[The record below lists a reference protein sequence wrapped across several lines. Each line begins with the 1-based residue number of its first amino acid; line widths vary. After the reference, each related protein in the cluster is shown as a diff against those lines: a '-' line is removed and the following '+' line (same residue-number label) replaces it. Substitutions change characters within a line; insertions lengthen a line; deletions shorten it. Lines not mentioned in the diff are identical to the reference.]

1 MAHFKFRSLPR
12 RPRASSR
19 SKRRIRAATPV
30 NTKFHFPPAPGAP
43 PVKSMSSHVIL
54 LTDAHEA
61 PAYELI
67 EALRAAGVKTLI
79 EGLREVEVEK
89 ALAQQKKREGKVEAE
104 GPPPLAVLYE
114 VVPGADMVELHTAI
128 DHSKAFWP
136 GAPLIACRRQ
146 TNGYQSHNLRSLDGA
161 SLKRL
166 GFAAIADKSAQLPA
180 LLREI
185 EGHGNT
191 GELRLPELIQEPVT
205 STPSS
210 LPPKI
215 KFSHLRAAYELVCS
229 LHFSGDQSGAANTA
243 LAGLQDLVDADR
255 WAIYLFTE
263 AKGLEG
269 STLEAIAVHK
279 AGQEQR
285 TEDDWGRLLNAE
297 PDLPIGSETKAAKRA
312 AAGMG
317 TIKRKERGQFVVAV
331 PLICGERILGVIEG
345 IREGSGA
352 YAFKKTDVALLDSL
366 ALPIASALANAVR
379 IAEAERLS
387 QTDDLTKLHNAR
399 YLRQFLLNEI
409 RRARR
414 YGTSVAALFL
424 DLDDFK
430 RINDEHGHLVGSHVL
445 MEIAAVILS
454 SVRDTDAVARY
465 GGDEFVI
472 VLPDTGIELAG
483 SVAERIRQKISRH
496 YFTGGR
502 RLQLSLTASFGV
514 ATFPKHASSP
524 QQLIA
529 CADTAMYEAKAAN
542 KNCVR
547 FAADLPAKEPLQELI
562 ESVEAELVT
571 SDN

>member
-1 MAHFKFRSLPR
+1 
-12 RPRASSR
+12 
-19 SKRRIRAATPV
+19 
-30 NTKFHFPPAPGAP
+30 
-43 PVKSMSSHVIL
+43 

-79 EGLREVEVEK
+79 EGLREVEVEV
-89 ALAQQKKREGKVEAE
+89 ALARQQKDQNLSDLDR
-104 GPPPLAVLYE
+104 PLAVLYE
-114 VVPGADMVELHTAI
+114 VVPGADMVELHTAVN
-128 DHSKAFWP
+128 HAKAFWP
-136 GAPLIACRRQ
+136 GAPLVACRRQ
-146 TNGYQSHNLRSLDGA
+146 TNGYQSLNLRSLDGA
-161 SLKRL
+161 TLKRL
-166 GFAAIADKSAQLPA
+166 GFIAIADKSAQLPA

-185 EGHGNT
+185 EVHGNS
-191 GELRLPELIQEPVT
+191 GELRLPEVVERPAGRGC
-205 STPSS
+205 SS

-215 KFSHLRAAYELVCS
+215 KFNDLRAAFDLVAS
-229 LHFSGDQSGAANTA
+229 LHFISDQIGAANTA
-243 LAGLQDLVDADR
+243 LAGLEHLIKADR
-255 WAIYLFTE
+255 WAIYLFSE
-263 AKGLEG
+263 EKGVES
-269 STLEAIAVHK
+269 STLEAIAVRWP
-279 AGQEQR
+279 GQPNSGKSEEEWR
-285 TEDDWGRLLNAE
+285 RVLTGEA
-297 PDLPIGSETKAAKRA
+297 DLPIGSETKAVKRA

-317 TIKRKERGQFVVAV
+317 IVKKKERSQFVLAV

-345 IREGSGA
+345 IREGAGA
-352 YAFKKTDVALLDSL
+352 RAFKKTDVALLDSL
-366 ALPIASALANAVR
+366 SLPIASALANAVR

-414 YGTSVAALFL
+414 YGSSVAALFL

-445 MEIAAVILS
+445 MEMAAVILS
-454 SVRDTDAVARY
+454 SIRDTDAVARY

-472 VLPDTGIELAG
+472 VLPDTGTELAG
-483 SVAERIRQKISRH
+483 TVAERIRSKILRH
-496 YFTGGR
+496 QFTGGR

-514 ATFPKHASSP
+514 AAFPKHASSP

-547 FAADLPAKEPLQELI
+547 FAADLAPKATVQQLV
-562 ESVEAELVT
+562 ESVEAELVST
-571 SDN
+571 DN

>member
-1 MAHFKFRSLPR
+1 M
-12 RPRASSR
+12 
-19 SKRRIRAATPV
+19 
-30 NTKFHFPPAPGAP
+30 
-43 PVKSMSSHVIL
+43 SHVIL

-79 EGLREVEVEK
+79 EGLREVEVEV
-89 ALAQQKKREGKVEAE
+89 ALAKQRKREGVADSE

-128 DHSKAFWP
+128 DHAKAFWP
-136 GAPLIACRRQ
+136 GAPLVACRRQ
-146 TNGYQSHNLRSLDGA
+146 TNGYQSHNLRSLD
-161 SLKRL
+161 SPTLKRL
-166 GFAAIADKSAQLPA
+166 GFLAIADKSAQLPA

-185 EGHGNT
+185 EGHGGS
-191 GELRLPELIQEPVT
+191 GELRLPENFEPPEET
-205 STPSS
+205 TTSS

-215 KFSHLRAAYELVCS
+215 KFSDLRAAFDLVTS
-229 LHFSGDQSGAANTA
+229 LHYSGDQNGAANTA
-243 LAGLQDLVDADR
+243 LAGLQGLIKADR
-255 WAIYLFTE
+255 WAIYLFSE
-263 AKGLEG
+263 SKGFE
-269 STLEAIAVHK
+269 TAELEAIAVRK
-279 AGQEQR
+279 AGQEGLRQ
-285 TEDDWGRLLNAE
+285 DDEWERLLE
-297 PDLPIGSETKAAKRA
+297 PDLPIGSETRAARRA

-317 TIKRKERGQFVVAV
+317 IIKRKERGKFVVAV

-345 IREGSGA
+345 VREGSGSR
-352 YAFKKTDVALLDSL
+352 AFKKTDVSLLDSL
-366 ALPIASALANAVR
+366 SLPIASALANAVR

-414 YGTSVAALFL
+414 YGSSVAALFL

-430 RINDEHGHLVGSHVL
+430 QINDVHGHLVGSHVL
-445 MEIAAVILS
+445 MEMAAVILS
-454 SVRDTDAVARY
+454 SIRDTDAVARY

-472 VLPDTGIELAG
+472 VLPDTGTELAG
-483 SVAERIRQKISRH
+483 QVAERIRHRITRH
-496 YFTGGR
+496 NFNGGR

-514 ATFPKHASSP
+514 AAFPKHASSP

-547 FAADLPAKEPLQELI
+547 FAADLAPRESAKRVPNLETETGTN
-562 ESVEAELVT
+562 VETV
-571 SDN
+571 N

>member
-1 MAHFKFRSLPR
+1 
-12 RPRASSR
+12 
-19 SKRRIRAATPV
+19 
-30 NTKFHFPPAPGAP
+30 
-43 PVKSMSSHVIL
+43 MSSHVIL

-67 EALRAAGVKTLI
+67 EALQAAGVKTLI
-79 EGLREVEVEK
+79 EGLREVEVEV
-89 ALAQQKKREGKVEAE
+89 ALAKQQKRDGMRGAE

-128 DHSKAFWP
+128 DHAKAFWP
-136 GAPLIACRRQ
+136 GAPLVACRRQ
-146 TNGYQSHNLRSLDGA
+146 TNGYQSHNLRSLDGV

-185 EGHGNT
+185 EGHGAS
-191 GELRLPELIQEPVT
+191 GELRMPAMSEKPAE
-205 STPSS
+205 SESSS
-210 LPPKI
+210 LPKKI
-215 KFSHLRAAYELVCS
+215 KASHLRAAYDLVSS
-229 LHFSGDQSGAANTA
+229 LHFSGDQSGAASTA
-243 LAGLQDLVDADR
+243 LAGLADLIRADR
-255 WAIYLFTE
+255 WAIYLFSE
-263 AKGLEG
+263 SKGLEG
-269 STLEAIAVHK
+269 ATLEAIAVRLP
-279 AGQEQR
+279 GQEGSR
-285 TEDDWGRLLNAE
+285 NEEEWGRLLAE

-317 TIKRKERGQFVVAV
+317 IIKRKEKGQFVVAI

-352 YAFKKTDVALLDSL
+352 RAFKKADVALLDSL
-366 ALPIASALANAVR
+366 SLPIASALANAVR

-414 YGTSVAALFL
+414 YGSSVAALFL

-430 RINDEHGHLVGSHVL
+430 QINDVYGHLVGSHVL

-454 SVRDTDAVARY
+454 SIRDTDAVARY

-472 VLPDTGIELAG
+472 VLPDTGTELAG
-483 SVAERIRQKISRH
+483 QVAERIRQKITRH
-496 YFTGGR
+496 IFNGGR

-514 ATFPKHASSP
+514 AAFPKHASSP

-547 FAADLPAKEPLQELI
+547 FAADLASREPAKRVVATPEATDYTELP
-562 ESVEAELVT
+562 
-571 SDN
+571 N

>member
-1 MAHFKFRSLPR
+1 
-12 RPRASSR
+12 
-19 SKRRIRAATPV
+19 
-30 NTKFHFPPAPGAP
+30 
-43 PVKSMSSHVIL
+43 MSSHVIL

-79 EGLREVEVEK
+79 EGLREVEVEV
-89 ALAQQKKREGKVEAE
+89 ALAKQQKREGVRDSD

-128 DHSKAFWP
+128 DHAKAFWP
-136 GAPLIACRRQ
+136 GAPLVACRRQ

-161 SLKRL
+161 TLKRL
-166 GFAAIADKSAQLPA
+166 GFLAVADKSAQLPA

-185 EGHGNT
+185 EGHGGS
-191 GELRLPELIQEPVT
+191 GELRLPETFERPVE
-205 STPSS
+205 SEASS
-210 LPPKI
+210 LPSKI
-215 KFSHLRAAYELVCS
+215 KFSHLKAAFDIVS
-229 LHFSGDQSGAANTA
+229 ALHFSGDQTGAAQTA
-243 LAGLQDLVDADR
+243 LAGLQGLIKADR
-255 WAIYLFTE
+255 WAVYLFSE
-263 AKGLEG
+263 SKGFETA
-269 STLEAIAVHK
+269 TLEAIAVRK
-279 AGQEQR
+279 AGQEGVR
-285 TEDDWGRLLNAE
+285 TDDEWGRLE
-297 PDLPIGSETKAAKRA
+297 PSLPIGSETKAAKRA

-317 TIKRKERGQFVVAV
+317 IVKRKERGQFVVAI
-331 PLICGERILGVIEG
+331 PLICGERVLGVMEG
-345 IREGSGA
+345 IREGAGSR
-352 YAFKKTDVALLDSL
+352 AFKKADVNLLDSL
-366 ALPIASALANAVR
+366 SKPIASALANAVR

-430 RINDEHGHLVGSHVL
+430 QINDYHGHLVGSHVL
-445 MEIAAVILS
+445 MEMAAVILS
-454 SVRDTDAVARY
+454 SIRDTDAVARY

-472 VLPDTGIELAG
+472 VLPDTGTELAG
-483 SVAERIRQKISRH
+483 QVAERIRQKILRH
-496 YFTGGR
+496 NFTGGR

-514 ATFPKHASSP
+514 AAFPKHASSP

-547 FAADLPAKEPLQELI
+547 FAADLEKSRIPQIAVVDRHR
-562 ESVEAELVT
+562 SV
-571 SDN
+571 

>member
-1 MAHFKFRSLPR
+1 M
-12 RPRASSR
+12 
-19 SKRRIRAATPV
+19 
-30 NTKFHFPPAPGAP
+30 
-43 PVKSMSSHVIL
+43 SHVIL

-61 PAYELI
+61 PAYDLI

-79 EGLREVEVEK
+79 EGLREIEVEV
-89 ALAQQKKREGKVEAE
+89 ALAKQQKRDGVLDAE

-128 DHSKAFWP
+128 DHAKAFWP

-146 TNGYQSHNLRSLDGA
+146 TNGYQSHNLRSLDGI

-191 GELRLPELIQEPVT
+191 GELRLPDMIQEPIVT
-205 STPSS
+205 TSS

-215 KFSHLRAAYELVCS
+215 KFSDLRAAFELVCQ

-243 LAGLQDLVDADR
+243 LAGLQDLISADR
-255 WAIYLFTE
+255 WAVYLFTE

-269 STLEAIAVHK
+269 STLEAIAVRK

-345 IREGSGA
+345 IREGADA

-430 RINDEHGHLVGSHVL
+430 QVNDEYGHLVGSHVL
-445 MEIAAVILS
+445 MEMAAVILAS
-454 SVRDTDAVARY
+454 IRDTDAVARY

-472 VLPDTGIELAG
+472 VLPDTGTELAG
-483 SVAERIRQKISRH
+483 QVAERIRHRITRH
-496 YFTGGR
+496 NFTGGR

-514 ATFPKHASSP
+514 AAFPKHASSP

-547 FAADLPAKEPLQELI
+547 FAADLATKDPTKR
-562 ESVEAELVT
+562 SVPHLGIADHADLGT
-571 SDN
+571 

>member
-1 MAHFKFRSLPR
+1 M
-12 RPRASSR
+12 
-19 SKRRIRAATPV
+19 
-30 NTKFHFPPAPGAP
+30 
-43 PVKSMSSHVIL
+43 SHVIL

-79 EGLREVEVEK
+79 EGLREVEVEV
-89 ALAQQKKREGKVEAE
+89 ALAKQRKREGVADSE

-128 DHSKAFWP
+128 DHAKAFWP
-136 GAPLIACRRQ
+136 GAPLVACRRQ
-146 TNGYQSHNLRSLDGA
+146 TNGYQSHNLRSLDSA
-161 SLKRL
+161 TLKRL
-166 GFAAIADKSAQLPA
+166 GFLAIADKSAQLPA

-185 EGHGNT
+185 EGHGGS
-191 GELRLPELIQEPVT
+191 GELRLPENFEPPAET
-205 STPSS
+205 SPSS

-215 KFSHLRAAYELVCS
+215 KFSALRAAFDLVTS
-229 LHFSGDQSGAANTA
+229 LHYSGDQNGAANTA
-243 LAGLQDLVDADR
+243 LAGLQGLIKADR
-255 WAIYLFTE
+255 WAIYLFSE
-263 AKGLEG
+263 SKGFET
-269 STLEAIAVHK
+269 STLEAIAVRK
-279 AGQEQR
+279 AGQEGIR
-285 TEDDWGRLLNAE
+285 TDDDWERLLE
-297 PDLPIGSETKAAKRA
+297 PDLPIGGETKAARRA

-317 TIKRKERGQFVVAV
+317 IIKRKERGQFVVAV

-345 IREGSGA
+345 VREGAGSR
-352 YAFKKTDVALLDSL
+352 AFKKTDVALLDSL
-366 ALPIASALANAVR
+366 SLPIASALANAVR

-414 YGTSVAALFL
+414 YGSSVAALFL

-430 RINDEHGHLVGSHVL
+430 QINDEHGHLVGSHVL
-445 MEIAAVILS
+445 MEMAAVILS
-454 SVRDTDAVARY
+454 SIRDTDAVARY

-472 VLPDTGIELAG
+472 VLPDTGTELAG
-483 SVAERIRQKISRH
+483 QVAERIRHRIARH
-496 YFTGGR
+496 NFTGGR

-514 ATFPKHASSP
+514 AAFPKHASSP

-547 FAADLPAKEPLQELI
+547 FAADLAPRESPKRVIPNI
-562 ESVEAELVT
+562 EATDYTDLRG
-571 SDN
+571 